1 MTAGRNSRWIGCRL
15 MGMINEL
22 KITIPLNPVTK
33 KNHSQLVRAKDG
45 KQYMIPSKPYLRYEH
60 DAGYWL
66 GKYRNKTGFPIMDRV
81 EITCVFYMRT
91 RHRVDLTNLLGAI
104 DDVLVHYGVIEDDNS
119 QIIVSH
125 DGSRVKYDRDNPRTE
140 ITIRRV
146 KNG

>member
-1 MTAGRNSRWIGCRL
+1 
-15 MGMINEL
+15 
-22 KITIPLNPVTK
+22 
-33 KNHSQLVRAKDG
+33 
-45 KQYMIPSKPYLRYEH
+45 MIPSKPYLRYEH

-91 RHRVDLTNLLGAI
+91 RHKVDLTNLLGAI

-140 ITIRRV
+140 IRIRRYTD
-146 KNG
+146 G